1 MNKTAGAVLALAA
14 CGGAWAQSSVAI
26 YGTVDLALTRASS
39 GGVATT
45 GLKEGGHTASRIG
58 FRGTE
63 DLGGGL
69 DAHFVLEAGHDP
81 ETGSGT
87 LPGPALTFSRQAFV
101 GISAPWGQIDA
112 GRMYTPMFYTLFK
125 ADPYGVNAVFSPLNL
140 VSATD
145 AQPGITPFAARAS
158 SMLRYRTPA
167 SSPFS
172 ADIAYAPGK
181 SAQPSGRSGEFK
193 GAAFGWSRK
202 PFYAGYAFQRVRS
215 GTATAPVAVPAV
227 TTYHALSA
235 SYQFSDL
242 TLYAHAVRTTARQV
256 AAPDARLFSL
266 GVSYLV
272 TPVSSLIV
280 EAIERKVSG
289 NDRAQFAWT
298 LGYDHHLS
306 KRTALYARWL
316 GLSNRGNAAATLAGV
331 PVVADSGD
339 GVRVLALGI
348 RHNF

>member
-14 CGGAWAQSSVAI
+14 WGSAWAQSSVAI

-39 GGVATT
+39 GGATTT

-58 FRGTE
+58 FRGVE

-69 DAHFVLEAGHDP
+69 DAHFVLEAGYDP
-81 ETGSGT
+81 ETGAGT
-87 LPGPALTFSRQAFV
+87 LPGPALAFTRQSFV
-101 GISAPWGQIDA
+101 GLSGPWGQVDA

-158 SMLRYRTPA
+158 SMLRYRTPS
-167 SSPFS
+167 SSPFI
-172 ADIAYAPGK
+172 ADIAYAPSK
-181 SAQPSGRSGEFK
+181 ATAPSQRSGEFK
-193 GAAFGWSRK
+193 GATFGWSRK
-202 PFYAGYAFQRVRS
+202 PWYVAYGFQRARS

-235 SYQFSDL
+235 SYQFADL

-256 AAPDARLFSL
+256 AAPDARLFGL
-266 GVSYLV
+266 GASYPV
-272 TPVSSLIV
+272 TPVSTLIV
-280 EAIERKVSG
+280 EAVERKVSG
-289 NDRAQFAWT
+289 SDRAQFAWT

-316 GLSNRGNAAATLAGV
+316 GLSNRGNASATLAGV

-339 GVRVLALGI
+339 GVRMLAVGI

>member
-14 CGGAWAQSSVAI
+14 CGCAWAQGNVAI
-26 YGTVDLALTRASS
+26 YGTVDLALTRAST

-69 DAHFVLEAGHDP
+69 DAHFLLEAGHDP
-81 ETGSGT
+81 ETGAGT
-87 LPGPALTFSRQAFV
+87 LPGPALAFSRQAFV
-101 GISAPWGQIDA
+101 GISGPWGQIDA
-112 GRMYTPMFYTLFK
+112 GRMYTPMFYTLFR

-158 SMLRYRTPA
+158 GMLRYRTPA
-167 SSPFS
+167 SSPFL
-172 ADIAYAPGK
+172 ADIAYAPSK
-181 SAQPSGRSGEFK
+181 AAEPSRRSGEFK
-193 GAAFGWSRK
+193 GATFGWSRK
-202 PFYAGYAFQRVRS
+202 PWYVAYGFQRARS
-215 GTATAPVAVPAV
+215 GTAAAPVAVPAV

-235 SYQFSDL
+235 SYQFAEL
-242 TLYAHAVRTTARQV
+242 TLYAHAMRTTARHA

-266 GVSYLV
+266 GASYPV
-272 TPVSSLIV
+272 TPFSSLIL
-280 EAIERKVSG
+280 EAAQRKVSG
-289 NDRAQFAWT
+289 SERAQLAWT
-298 LGYDHHLS
+298 LGYDHYLS

-316 GLSNRGNAAATLAGV
+316 GLDNRGGASATLAGV
-331 PVVADSGD
+331 PVVADSGN
-339 GVRVLALGI
+339 GVRVLAAGI